1 MISASF
7 ARTLN
12 NLLGVAFIATGLALT
27 AIAQVQTKTEIQ
39 GGSPTKQVDVQRGEV
54 VYISGNDVVIKG
66 DDGKIRDFPNVPESA
81 RVTVDGQQL
90 SVHDL
95 EPGMTIE
102 RTTITTTTPNVITTV
117 KTVTGTVWA
126 VVPPVS
132 VILTLE
138 DGKNQEFKIPAG
150 TKFTVDGQP
159 TDAFSLRPGMKV
171 SATAVTEAPEDV
183 VTEQVATTG
192 EMPAFDPD
200 VALLIVVTSFTPRT
214 ETANSAPEETAALA
228 PAATPAPSDPASA
241 PSQLPKTGSSLPLIG
256 LAGGFF
262 CILAFGLRARRAISS
277 R

>member
-12 NLLGVAFIATGLALT
+12 YLLGAAFIATGLALT
-27 AIAQVQTKTEIQ
+27 AIAQVQTQTEIQ
-39 GGSPTKQVDVQRGEV
+39 NGMPAQQVEVRRGQV
-54 VYISGNDVVIKG
+54 VYVSGNEVIIKG
-66 DDGKIRDFPNVPESA
+66 DDGKVRDFPNVPESA
-81 RVTVDGQQL
+81 RVTVNGQQL

-102 RTTITTTTPNVITTV
+102 RTTITTTMPKEITTI
-117 KTVTGTVWA
+117 KTVTGTVWE
-126 VVPPVS
+126 VNPPLS

-138 DGKNQEFKIPAG
+138 NGKNQQFKIPNG

-171 SATAVTEAPEDV
+171 SATAVTEDSEDV
-183 VTEQVATTG
+183 VTQQVSTAG
-192 EMPAFDPD
+192 EFPAFDPD

-214 ETANSAPEETAALA
+214 ETADTASETAVVA
-228 PAATPAPSDPASA
+228 PADAPAPSDPTPA

-256 LAGGFF
+256 LAGGLF
-262 CILAFGLRARRAISS
+262 CILAFGLRARRALSS

>member
-12 NLLGVAFIATGLALT
+12 YLLGAAFIATGLALT
-27 AIAQVQTKTEIQ
+27 AIAQVQTQTEIQ
-39 GGSPTKQVDVQRGEV
+39 NGMPTQQVEVRRGQV
-54 VYISGNDVVIKG
+54 VYVSGNEVIIKG
-66 DDGKIRDFPNVPESA
+66 DDGKVRDFPNVPESA
-81 RVTVDGQQL
+81 RVTVNGQQL

-102 RTTITTTTPNVITTV
+102 RTTITTTMPKEIKTI
-117 KTVTGTVWA
+117 KTVTGTVWE
-126 VVPPVS
+126 VNPPLS

-138 DGKNQEFKIPAG
+138 DGKNQQFKIPNG

-171 SATAVTEAPEDV
+171 SATAVTEDSEEV
-183 VTEQVATTG
+183 VTKQVARTG
-192 EMPAFDPD
+192 ELPAFDPN
-200 VALLIVVTSFTPRT
+200 VALLIVVTSFTPRA
-214 ETANSAPEETAALA
+214 ETADTASETAVVA
-228 PAATPAPSDPASA
+228 PADAPAPSDPTPA

-256 LAGGFF
+256 LAGGLF
-262 CILAFGLRARRAISS
+262 CILAFGLRARRALSS